1 MAATDEVPLL
11 KLLTIGDS
19 GVGKSWLLLRW
30 SGETGKLVKGAT
42 SMPTIGIDFKMKSV
56 MIDGKRVKVQ
66 VWDTAG
72 QERYRNITK
81 TYYRNAHGV
90 VLVYDI
96 TDRTS
101 FNNIRSW
108 IQQIQVHADVN
119 VNKILVGNKCDLIG
133 QRAVTIDEGEALAR
147 EYKMAFFETS
157 AFNDINVDEA
167 FMRISK
173 EVFQRLESAP
183 PAPAPIGATKA
194 TTTSGFASTSN
205 TKAISSANFTPPPKK
220 SSWCLLL

>member
-1 MAATDEVPLL
+1 M
-11 KLLTIGDS
+11 
-19 GVGKSWLLLRW
+19 
-30 SGETGKLVKGAT
+30 
-42 SMPTIGIDFKMKSV
+42 
-56 MIDGKRVKVQ
+56 Q
-66 VWDTAG
+66 WDTAG

-101 FNNIRSW
+101 FINIRSW

-133 QRAVTIDEGEALAR
+133 QRVSILFHEFIIESNIVRIIKAVTIDEGEALAR

-173 EVFQRLESAP
+173 ESFQRLESAP
-183 PAPAPIGATKA
+183 VQTGPGATKA
-194 TTTSGFASTSN
+194 TALTSSMGANSSNN
-205 TKAISSANFTPPPKK
+205 TKAISSAQFKEPPKK

>member
-1 MAATDEVPLL
+1 VSTFCLF
-11 KLLTIGDS
+11 DS
-19 GVGKSWLLLRW
+19 
-30 SGETGKLVKGAT
+30 
-42 SMPTIGIDFKMKSV
+42 
-56 MIDGKRVKVQ
+56 
-66 VWDTAG
+66 
-72 QERYRNITK
+72 
-81 TYYRNAHGV
+81 V
-90 VLVYDI
+90 VLINLLSVV
-96 TDRTS
+96 
-101 FNNIRSW
+101 
-108 IQQIQVHADVN
+108 Q
-119 VNKILVGNKCDLIG
+119 
-133 QRAVTIDEGEALAR
+133 AVTIDEGEALAR